1 MSNQAFEA
9 VIGLEVHAELL
20 TATKIFCSCSTA
32 FGAEPNTQC
41 CPICMGYPG
50 AMPRLNR
57 RAVELAIRAGLA
69 LGCEIAEVS
78 QTDRKQYFYPDLPK
92 AYQISQDESPLCK
105 NGFLTVSTKEG
116 TRRVAIS
123 RIHIEEDAG
132 KLIHRGAH
140 TFVDCN
146 RCGVPLIEIVSAP
159 DLRSPEE
166 ASAYLRKLRS
176 ILLTCGISDCRM
188 QEGSLRCDV
197 NISLRPFGSETFGV
211 RTEIKNLNSFA
222 FVEKAI
228 AYEIARQTEAL
239 LQGNVPI
246 PETRRFDAAAGKTYP
261 MRAKETSVDYRF
273 LPEPDLPP
281 IWVSEEDIERLRTT
295 LPELPDARALRLAQA
310 YGLTVY
316 DASVLVSEP
325 QLADFFEAGAG
336 KTDYP
341 KLLVNLLLSELLRHC
356 ASDPFSSP
364 VSASRLAELSQL
376 MGEGTVNSA
385 TAKKLLLRL
394 LDGDLD
400 PRLTVKREGLA
411 QVRDREQ
418 LLTLAERAMEEQPRA
433 VTDYRN
439 GKSAA
444 LRALQGKVMALSGGR
459 ADPILLESIFLELLS
474 PHSDETR

>member
-1 MSNQAFEA
+1 M
-9 VIGLEVHAELL
+9 
-20 TATKIFCSCSTA
+20 
-32 FGAEPNTQC
+32 
-41 CPICMGYPG
+41 
-50 AMPRLNR
+50 
-57 RAVELAIRAGLA
+57 
-69 LGCEIAEVS
+69 
-78 QTDRKQYFYPDLPK
+78 
-92 AYQISQDESPLCK
+92 
-105 NGFLTVSTKEG
+105 
-116 TRRVAIS
+116 
-123 RIHIEEDAG
+123 
-132 KLIHRGAH
+132 
-140 TFVDCN
+140 
-146 RCGVPLIEIVSAP
+146 
-159 DLRSPEE
+159 
-166 ASAYLRKLRS
+166 
-176 ILLTCGISDCRM
+176 
-188 QEGSLRCDV
+188 
-197 NISLRPFGSETFGV
+197 
-211 RTEIKNLNSFA
+211 
-222 FVEKAI
+222 
-228 AYEIARQTEAL
+228 
-239 LQGNVPI
+239 
-246 PETRRFDAAAGKTYP
+246 
-261 MRAKETSVDYRF
+261 DYRF